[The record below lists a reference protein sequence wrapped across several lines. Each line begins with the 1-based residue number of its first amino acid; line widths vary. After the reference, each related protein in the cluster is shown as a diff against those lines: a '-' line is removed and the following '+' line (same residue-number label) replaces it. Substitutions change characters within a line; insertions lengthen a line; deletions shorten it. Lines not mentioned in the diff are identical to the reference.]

1 VAGVENVRPGTGSS
15 LAWFG
20 LAAPPFA
27 WAAQLLLGYSMQEA
41 GCDRPDANLWGAG
54 LEPLTAVVLVICGAI
69 AVAGGVAAV
78 AALRMSGANDP
89 RGRVGF
95 VAVSGIVASVV
106 FGLAI
111 LLSAIPLLSLDACRP
126 G

>member
-1 VAGVENVRPGTGSS
+1 MADVESVRRGAGSS

-20 LAAPPFA
+20 LAAPPLA
-27 WAAQLLLGYSMQEA
+27 WTVQLLVGYSMQEA
-41 GCDRPDANLWGAG
+41 GCGRPNSNLWGAG
-54 LEPLTAVVLVICGAI
+54 LEPLTAIVLVACA
-69 AVAGGVAAV
+69 ALALAGGIAAL
-78 AALRMSGANDP
+78 AALRAAGANDP

-106 FGLAI
+106 FGFAI
-111 LLSAIPLLSLDACRP
+111 ALSAIPLFSLDACRP